1 MLQDTRLVLDNSLSE
16 NIVLRE
22 KLEKLSENEK
32 EEIEKSEEDRSALPR
47 LSSFSPLSLSRSRI
61 RYLESQLTVSDSS
74 RQRAETALT
83 ELKRDAFDLKKLVS
97 EKSDQVRPALAV

>member
-16 NIVLRE
+16 NIALRE

-47 LSSFSPLSLSRSRI
+47 LLLLTLSPGVASVILNLN
-61 RYLESQLTVSDSS
+61 
-74 RQRAETALT
+74 
-83 ELKRDAFDLKKLVS
+83 
-97 EKSDQVRPALAV
+97 

>member
-32 EEIEKSEEDRSALPR
+32 EEIEKSEEDRSA
-47 LSSFSPLSLSRSRI
+47 SPVSPPSHLSLSPGVASVI
-61 RYLESQLTVSDSS
+61 LNLN
-74 RQRAETALT
+74 
-83 ELKRDAFDLKKLVS
+83 
-97 EKSDQVRPALAV
+97 